1 MYIQIMDDRLS
12 VLTERQLG
20 VISRRQVLTAGVT
33 QTQLDRLLRRGD
45 LRRVTQGVYRADG
58 SPKTAE
64 QRVIVS
70 ALSLAGPL
78 HHAVISHESA
88 ATMLGFAGFAHG
100 AKPTLTMPRG
110 GTARST
116 IARIRTAS
124 DLEPTD
130 IAIHSTGLPITT
142 PLRTVIDLAL
152 AHCNMSRLNRLLDRS
167 LVDRRVTM
175 DELWH
180 MLLRRERRGRRGI
193 GRVRR
198 ALHERSGNYA
208 PAESELEHLAIE
220 ALMAHGLPQPFRQ
233 HPLPGPLPG
242 RVDLAYPE
250 AMLLV
255 ELDGATHMLMETSR
269 HDQRRDATAA
279 VAGWQVMRFGWELVR
294 YDAEWFAASVAKV
307 RRARMRLLGA
317 ASA

>member
-1 MYIQIMDDRLS
+1 MDVRLLQ
-12 VLTERQLG
+12 LTEHQHG
-20 VISRRQVLTAGVT
+20 VISRHQMLTAGIT
-33 QTQLDRLLRRGD
+33 QAQLDRLVRRGD

-58 SPKTAE
+58 SPVTAD
-64 QRVIVS
+64 QRVIIA
-70 ALSLAGPL
+70 ALSLTGPI

-88 ATMLGFAGFAHG
+88 ATLHGFAGFTHG

-116 IARIRTAS
+116 IARVRTAN
-124 DLEPTD
+124 DLEPAD
-130 IAIHSTGLPITT
+130 IAIHSTGLVITT
-142 PLRTVIDLAL
+142 PLRTVMDIAL
-152 AHCNMSRLNRLLDRS
+152 AHTNAGRLNRLLDRS
-167 LVDRRVTM
+167 LVDRHVTM
-175 DELWH
+175 EELWH

-198 ALHERSGNYA
+198 ALHERSGTYA
-208 PAESELEHLAIE
+208 PAESELEHLGIE
-220 ALMAHGLPQPFRQ
+220 ALLAHGLPQPVRQ

-250 AMLLV
+250 ALLLV

-269 HDQRRDATAA
+269 HDQRRDAAAA

-294 YDAEWFAASVAKV
+294 YDAEWFATSVANV
-307 RRARMRLLGA
+307 RRARMRLLNA